1 MTENLEKES
10 YVHLFD
16 RFLPG
21 GDYPVLWKC
30 VDFESPTHAQTGD
43 TRFVSLARLRT
54 IVDLSVDLSPDRA
67 SVQGTSIERGTPRGT
82 PIERGTPRG
91 TPIQQGT
98 PTKILPPPSPDRNA
112 SGSAAREQVMSPLKI
127 KN

>member
-1 MTENLEKES
+1 MLGFALTENLEKES

-21 GDYPVLWKC
+21 GDYPFLWKC

-82 PIERGTPRG
+82 PI
-91 TPIQQGT
+91 QQGT

-112 SGSAAREQVMSPLKI
+112 SGSAAREQVTSPLKI